1 MQKITFEMLPEMI
14 GALTE
19 EIKSLRKDF
28 DEWRRN
34 SFKTSPQDEKLIG
47 IEEAAALL
55 NRSTDTVYK
64 WVRAGRIPYYKPG
77 KMLEFRP
84 SELMEYQ
91 KRSRNDRSKTTNEL
105 LKELSADVRRKPKSF
120 GNLGI

>member
-1 MQKITFEMLPEMI
+1 MSQFTFEMLPEMI
-14 GALTE
+14 RVLSE
-19 EIKSLRKDF
+19 EIKSLRNAL

-34 SFKTSPQDEKLIG
+34 SFKASPQDEKLIG

-55 NRSTDTVYK
+55 NRSTDTIYK

-91 KRSRNDRSKTTNEL
+91 KRSRNDLSKTTTEL

>member
-1 MQKITFEMLPEMI
+1 MSQFTFEMLLEMI
-14 GALTE
+14 GTLTE
-19 EIKSLRKDF
+19 EIKSLRNDF

-34 SFKTSPQDEKLIG
+34 SFKASPQDEKLIG

-91 KRSRNDRSKTTNEL
+91 KRSRNDRSKTTTDL

>member
-1 MQKITFEMLPEMI
+1 MTQFTFEMLPQMI

-19 EIKSLRKDF
+19 EIRNLRRDF
-28 DEWRRN
+28 DEWRCK
-34 SFKTSPQDEKLIG
+34 SSLSLPQEERLIG

-64 WVRAGRIPYYKPG
+64 WVRAGKIPYYKPG

-91 KRSRNDRSKTTNEL
+91 KRSRNDRSKTTGQL
-105 LKELSADVRRKPKSF
+105 LQELSDGVRRKPKSF
-120 GNLGI
+120 GNI

>member
-1 MQKITFEMLPEMI
+1 MTQFTFEMLPQMI
-14 GALTE
+14 GALME
-19 EIKSLRKDF
+19 EIKSLRRDF
-28 DEWRRN
+28 DEWRCK
-34 SFKTSPQDEKLIG
+34 SSPSLPQEERLIG

-64 WVRAGRIPYYKPG
+64 WVRAGKIPYYKPG

-91 KRSRNDRSKTTNEL
+91 KRSRNDRSKTTGQL
-105 LKELSADVRRKPKSF
+105 LQELSDGVRRKPKSF
-120 GNLGI
+120 GNI

>member
-1 MQKITFEMLPEMI
+1 MSQFTFEMLPEMI
-14 GALTE
+14 GALSE
-19 EIKSLRKDF
+19 EIKSLRNDL

-34 SFKTSPQDEKLIG
+34 SFKASPQDEKLIG

-55 NRSTDTVYK
+55 NRSTDTIYK

-84 SELMEYQ
+84 SELVEYQ
-91 KRSRNDRSKTTNEL
+91 KRSRNDRSKTTTEL

>member
-1 MQKITFEMLPEMI
+1 MSQIAFEMLPEMI

-19 EIKSLRKDF
+19 EIKSLRNDF

-34 SFKTSPQDEKLIG
+34 SFKASPQDEKLIG
-47 IEEAAALL
+47 IEEDAALL
-55 NRSTDTVYK
+55 NRSTDT
-64 WVRAGRIPYYKPG
+64 VRAGRIPYYKPG
-77 KMLEFRP
+77 KMLEFRA

-91 KRSRNDRSKTTNEL
+91 KRSRNDRSKTTTDL

>member
-1 MQKITFEMLPEMI
+1 MI

-55 NRSTDTVYK
+55 NRSTDTIYK

>member
-1 MQKITFEMLPEMI
+1 MSQFTFEMLPEMI
-14 GALTE
+14 GVLSE
-19 EIKSLRKDF
+19 EIKSLRNAL

-34 SFKTSPQDEKLIG
+34 LFKASPQDEKLIG

-55 NRSTDTVYK
+55 NRSIDTVYK
-64 WVRAGRIPYYKPG
+64 WARAGRIPYYKPG

-91 KRSRNDRSKTTNEL
+91 KRNRNDRSKTTNEL

>member
-1 MQKITFEMLPEMI
+1 MQKITFEMLHEMI

-19 EIKSLRKDF
+19 EIKSLRNDF

-34 SFKTSPQDEKLIG
+34 SFNTSPQDEKLIG

-64 WVRAGRIPYYKPG
+64 WARAGKIPDYKPG

>member
-1 MQKITFEMLPEMI
+1 MSQFTFEMLPEMI
-14 GALTE
+14 GALSE
-19 EIKSLRKDF
+19 EIKSLRNDL

-34 SFKTSPQDEKLIG
+34 SFKASPQDEKLIG

-55 NRSTDTVYK
+55 NRSTDTIYK

-120 GNLGI
+120 GNPGI

>member
-1 MQKITFEMLPEMI
+1 MSQFTFEMLPEMI
-14 GALTE
+14 GALSE
-19 EIKSLRKDF
+19 EIKSLRNDL

-34 SFKTSPQDEKLIG
+34 SFKASPQDEKLIG

-55 NRSTDTVYK
+55 NRSTDTIYK

-91 KRSRNDRSKTTNEL
+91 KRSRNDRSKTTTEL

>member
-1 MQKITFEMLPEMI
+1 MSQLTFEMLPQMI

-19 EIKSLRKDF
+19 EIKNLRRDF
-28 DEWRRN
+28 DEWRCK
-34 SFKTSPQDEKLIG
+34 SSPASPQEERLIG
-47 IEEAAALL
+47 IEEATVLL

-64 WVRAGRIPYYKPG
+64 WVRAGKIPYYKPG

-91 KRSRNDRSKTTNEL
+91 KRSRNDRSKTTGEL

-120 GNLGI
+120 GNIGM

>member
-1 MQKITFEMLPEMI
+1 MSQFTFEMLPEMI

-19 EIKSLRKDF
+19 EIKSLRNDF

-34 SFKTSPQDEKLIG
+34 SFKASPQDEKLIG

-84 SELMEYQ
+84 SKLMEYQ
-91 KRSRNDRSKTTNEL
+91 KRSRNDRSKTKTDL
-105 LKELSADVRRKPKSF
+105 LKELSAYVRRKPKSF

>member
-19 EIKSLRKDF
+19 EIKFLRKDF

-34 SFKTSPQDEKLIG
+34 SFKTSLLDEKLIG

-64 WVRAGRIPYYKPG
+64 
-77 KMLEFRP
+77 
-84 SELMEYQ
+84 
-91 KRSRNDRSKTTNEL
+91 
-105 LKELSADVRRKPKSF
+105 
-120 GNLGI
+120 

>member
-1 MQKITFEMLPEMI
+1 MSQFTFEMLPEMI

-28 DEWRRN
+28 DEWWRN
-34 SFKTSPQDEKLIG
+34 SFKAYPQDEKLIG
-47 IEEAAALL
+47 IEEVAALL

-64 WVRAGRIPYYKPG
+64 CARAGRIPYYKPG
-77 KMLEFRP
+77 KMLKFRP

-105 LKELSADVRRKPKSF
+105 SKELSADVRRKPKSF